1 VYRIF
6 GRFLVTVAR
15 SRLPN
20 LYKEAKKVNHD
31 HQQRGMIGR
40 HGLLMLICCLIPII
54 AIGAVRLFDIPLKG
68 VLYVGLLLLCPLSH
82 VLMMGGLLRRRH
94 GSANDDNV
102 IEGEIV
108 SRPSEPAE

>member
-1 VYRIF
+1 
-6 GRFLVTVAR
+6 
-15 SRLPN
+15 
-20 LYKEAKKVNHD
+20 
-31 HQQRGMIGR
+31 MIGK

-82 VLMMGGLLRRRH
+82 VLMMGGMRKHQH
-94 GSANDDNV
+94 GSTREHSA
-102 IEGEIV
+102 IEGEVI